1 MTQQLFIPMILLL
14 LCGISLSACPTE
26 RFRHETYKCN
36 SSSFDIVEII
46 LNNTG
51 VGDDATIVGYK
62 GEKKVEIQSSSRTS
76 IGMTSVDMKIKIARE
91 TGNVTV
97 KRGNR
102 YALLSCSKSVFTM

>member
-1 MTQQLFIPMILLL
+1 MTQRRVTQMALLL

-36 SSSFDIVEII
+36 NSSFDIAELI
-46 LNNTG
+46 LNNID
-51 VGDDATIVGYK
+51 VGDEATIVGYG

-76 IGMTSVDMKIKIARE
+76 IGMTSGDVKIMIARE
-91 TGNVTV
+91 TGKVTV

-102 YALLSCSKSVFTM
+102 YAVLSCTKSVFTM

>member
-26 RFRHETYKCN
+26 RFRHEKYKCN
-36 SSSFDIVEII
+36 SSSFDIAEII
-46 LNNTG
+46 LNNTD
-51 VGDDATIVGYK
+51 VGDDATIVGHG

-76 IGMTSVDMKIKIARE
+76 IGMVSGDVKIMIARE
-91 TGNVTV
+91 TGKVTV

-102 YALLSCSKSVFTM
+102 YAVLSCTKSVFTM

>member
-1 MTQQLFIPMILLL
+1 MTQQRIIQMALLL
-14 LCGISLSACPTE
+14 LSGLSLSACPTE

-36 SSSFDIVEII
+36 SSSFDIAEII

-51 VGDDATIVGYK
+51 VGDDATIVGYG
-62 GEKKVEIQSSSRTS
+62 GEKKVEILSSSRTA
-76 IGMTSVDMKIKIARE
+76 IGMTSGNVKIMIARE

-102 YALLSCSKSVFTM
+102 YALLSLSLIHI

>member
-1 MTQQLFIPMILLL
+1 MIQRRTTQIALLL

-36 SSSFDIVEII
+36 SSGFDIAEII
-46 LNNTG
+46 LNDTD
-51 VGDDATIVGYK
+51 VGDNATIVGNR

-76 IGMTSVDMKIKIARE
+76 IGMTSGDVKIMIARE
-91 TGNVTV
+91 TGKVTV

-102 YALLSCSKSVFTM
+102 YAVLSCSKSVFTM

>member
-1 MTQQLFIPMILLL
+1 MTQQSIIQMALLL
-14 LCGISLSACPTE
+14 LCGVSLSACPTE

-36 SSSFDIVEII
+36 SSSFDIAEII

-76 IGMTSVDMKIKIARE
+76 IGMTSGDMKITIARE

>member
-1 MTQQLFIPMILLL
+1 MNQRRIIQMALLL

-36 SSSFDIVEII
+36 SSSFDIAKII
-46 LNNTG
+46 LNKTD
-51 VGDDATIVGYK
+51 VGDDATIIGRG

-76 IGMTSVDMKIKIARE
+76 IGMISGDVKIMIARE
-91 TGNVTV
+91 TGKVTV

-102 YALLSCSKSVFTM
+102 YAVLSCTKSVFTM